1 MELQSVLLEQFTEFL
16 AEFTGEDLAECVD
29 GQEESGRGVNPSGT
43 IEGKAACGND
53 EMYVGMRTP
62 TPTIP

>member
-1 MELQSVLLEQFTEFL
+1 VELQSVLLEQFTEFL

-43 IEGKAACGND
+43 IEGKAAGGND
-53 EMYVGMRTP
+53 VVYVGMKTP
-62 TPTIP
+62 TLTVP